1 MGEAVNGGRY
11 WERQLMEGSIGIGSY
26 RRGSIVG
33 LELLRLINPP
43 VLVAWVKSFA
53 LDKSPH
59 SSSYSSIEHTVA
71 HKDSHALVGVRN

>member
-1 MGEAVNGGRY
+1 MGEAVNGGQY
-11 WERQLMEGSIGIGSY
+11 WDRQLSEGQYCRVGIT
-26 RRGSIVG
+26 
-33 LELLRLINPP
+33 RLINPP